1 MSHFYGTIPVSA
13 RKTQATARGHKST
26 GLITEAA
33 SHSGAI
39 RVELAHTNGK
49 DMFTV
54 MRVMKGEQNEI
65 TNGELLA
72 EGEL

>member
-13 RKTQATARGHKST
+13 RKTQATARGHKSS
-26 GLITEAA
+26 GLVTEAA
-33 SHSGAI
+33 NHNAAI

-49 DMFTV
+49 DTFTV

-72 EGEL
+72 

>member
-13 RKTQATARGHKST
+13 RKTQAT

-39 RVELAHTNGK
+39 RVELMHTDGK
-49 DMFTV
+49 DIFTV